1 MTKLEAARLA
11 RKWSQTKLGWKAR
24 LSQSQISAMESQTLK
39 PGPDQAKRLAKALG
53 LDPSELTQDSAA
65 CAASVKR

>member
-11 RKWSQTKLGWKAR
+11 RKWSQTRLGWKAR
-24 LSQSQISAMESQTLK
+24 LSQSQISAMESRSLK

-53 LDPSELTQDSAA
+53 LKVDELTQDAEQGRA
-65 CAASVKR
+65 